1 MITKNKKREELQL
14 LSQEALDAY
23 MSRPDF
29 QYDADGD
36 ALYRRYKDQ
45 YTELGKRAMQDTM
58 GQAAALTGGYGSSY
72 AQSVGQQAY
81 QSYLSRVDD
90 VIPELYQLA
99 YQKYQDEGNRLYKTY
114 QSWAQLEQ
122 QAAQQEQWEREY
134 ELEERKRQDANRE
147 FQLEQERKNSQT
159 QTSQTQT
166 AAYHKLG
173 QNNQS
178 RSGSGMSV
186 DEWADLKKAPTV
198 NTLVTMTKTQQT
210 EKFVANTDSW
220 ETVARSGNGYE
231 NYGEYLKA
239 RIDSALSKGQ
249 LTQGE
254 AAWLISYYA
263 PDIGESMNDKYTSDR
278 FKQLQK
284 QVMAQLAADVDV
296 SYIESFLTDARAF
309 VLQTEADIRTLT
321 WTADTSD
328 QALNK
333 RNASAQAI
341 KDRANKV
348 RAWLDAN
355 KSRIS
360 QDAYQQ
366 YIQYLDDFSVFL
378 DQSAAQFKR
387 KTAEF
392 SRFET
397 QGQYDQAVQEYEQTR
412 AYQDKYTGMT
422 ANQLTAIA
430 ASLPQGKEKNW
441 VMAYAAQMPKTKEE
455 LQQDLVWARG
465 EYEYLTRVQNEG
477 RKLMALKNQLAA
489 TTPDAPGYAELK
501 KQYEDMLRQYP
512 TMGIFEDLDSQITK
526 VKTDIYNMEREIKY
540 FDLSSNADYEEKSRY
555 AGEGERTQQL
565 VNDQESAGKWDTAWT
580 VQKYLPIVPGM
591 ETLARVKELWG
602 YENLHLMEEPERKNF
617 NYLYNTQGEDA
628 AKEYLDWLQYTL
640 DARSKQKVQ
649 DWVAD
654 RTRDVPVLS
663 QVYTSL
669 LSTPIALLSGEGIL
683 DAAAQKAI
691 SSVSGEWKP
700 VNYNRD
706 GMMASVASSTIR
718 NTVGSDIQE
727 HLGTVAAKAYQLGM
741 GLQDSAAIAGLTIIN
756 PALGKMGTMLLG
768 GASATQTMLDAVE
781 RGASDEQAIGLGLLS
796 GAFEIFFE
804 KYELDE
810 LLDNVKYAVKGA
822 GKGALV
828 KTMARQALS
837 EGVGEGA
844 TEIANILADCAVMAE
859 KSNWQMNIEKYIT
872 EKNMTPKEAK
882 KQAFIDAALQVGEAV
897 AGGLISGL
905 VSSGAYTGVQTLT
918 KNAGYA
924 KTGATIMDA
933 VGGVEALMNL
943 ANQVAGMSSEDVRNM
958 LTSQIDKVSQNPT
971 ARNVGQLYAT
981 VQAANNQANAAVNQT
996 NTVVKQEDVAKSL
1009 RNKGVCSRK
1018 VDGLAEA
1025 IAARLNGHELT
1036 RSQRSFLSFE
1046 LGSPAVQDVI
1056 SDIMKKKSDG
1066 IDSTLKNAYDEINT
1080 IGGNKNGRETAL
1092 WNLQNQRADGSLPS
1106 SQTQTR
1112 AEAENRSGIPGTL
1125 REIGGLPTEALSATQ
1140 RRGLKSDLDAFS
1152 ADDYATVTE
1161 GSSLRQVQNA
1171 FKEEYGVECYIIKDS
1186 SWTRPSPAY
1195 SRNGVVYI
1203 REGIDLGTLSTAVP
1217 HEATHIMKQQSFQP
1231 YIDFLSQTPDA
1242 LNFQSGTIWRLLSV
1256 VAKHKNI
1263 DPFNATSQQLLSFY
1277 DELNSTV
1284 YGLHKSGILNSNKF
1298 EYREYIPSAFHDFA
1312 SYIQEMDR
1320 LHEEFRNQRNV
1331 SAQAKAADGGID
1343 ALMNLANEVAGVSS
1357 TEMQSMLTS
1366 QIDKVSQNPTAR
1378 NIGQLYTT
1386 VQAANNQ
1393 AKTSAGQSNAT
1404 PQTMTNQTNT
1414 SINRADVAESL
1425 KGKGIPSQKIDTL
1438 AAAIVARVNGQ
1449 QLTNTQ
1455 RSVLSFELGRPSVQK
1470 VINELIQKKTNGIDS
1485 TQSNGY
1491 YKDNVVGGFEA
1502 REEAALWDIAKQGAD
1517 VLGSHD
1523 YGTVPDATAPRQ
1535 AQKAVFE
1542 ETYEGGLHASFTW
1555 KLRGKDVTLTDVQV
1569 QEISYVKRNSTEL
1582 KSLRGEFNKTT
1593 RRTFLENLGNN
1604 AEYLRNAGFSE
1615 TDIQKIQNGR
1625 VPNGWQVHHK
1635 LPLDDSGTNSFDNLV
1650 LIQNEPYHKVITNYQ
1665 NGIARRMKIGD
1676 IQTVEWPMLNGKIY
1690 PAQH

>member
-1 MITKNKKREELQL
+1 MITKKKSRKELQL

-23 MSRPDF
+23 MNRPDF
-29 QYDADGD
+29 RYDANGD
-36 ALYRRYKDQ
+36 ALYRHYKDR
-45 YTELGKRAMQDTM
+45 YTELGKTAMQDTM
-58 GQAAALTGGYGSSY
+58 GQATALTGGYGSSY
-72 AQSVGQQAY
+72 VQNVGQQAY
-81 QSYLSRVDD
+81 QSYLSKADD
-90 VIPELYQLA
+90 VIPTLYQLA
-99 YQKYQDEGNRLYKTY
+99 YDRYRDKGDRLYKAY
-114 QSWAQLEQ
+114 QSWSQLEQ

-397 QGQYDQAVQEYEQTR
+397 QEQYDQAVQEYEQTR

-640 DARSKQKVQ
+640 DARSKKKVQ

-706 GMMASVASSTIR
+706 GMMASVASNTIR

-918 KNAGYA
+918 KNAGYT

-933 VGGVEALMNL
+933 DGGVE
-943 ANQVAGMSSEDVRNM
+943 
-958 LTSQIDKVSQNPT
+958 
-971 ARNVGQLYAT
+971 
-981 VQAANNQANAAVNQT
+981 
-996 NTVVKQEDVAKSL
+996 
-1009 RNKGVCSRK
+1009 
-1018 VDGLAEA
+1018 
-1025 IAARLNGHELT
+1025 
-1036 RSQRSFLSFE
+1036 
-1046 LGSPAVQDVI
+1046 
-1056 SDIMKKKSDG
+1056 
-1066 IDSTLKNAYDEINT
+1066 
-1080 IGGNKNGRETAL
+1080 
-1092 WNLQNQRADGSLPS
+1092 
-1106 SQTQTR
+1106 
-1112 AEAENRSGIPGTL
+1112 
-1125 REIGGLPTEALSATQ
+1125 
-1140 RRGLKSDLDAFS
+1140 
-1152 ADDYATVTE
+1152 
-1161 GSSLRQVQNA
+1161 
-1171 FKEEYGVECYIIKDS
+1171 
-1186 SWTRPSPAY
+1186 
-1195 SRNGVVYI
+1195 
-1203 REGIDLGTLSTAVP
+1203 
-1217 HEATHIMKQQSFQP
+1217 
-1231 YIDFLSQTPDA
+1231 
-1242 LNFQSGTIWRLLSV
+1242 
-1256 VAKHKNI
+1256 
-1263 DPFNATSQQLLSFY
+1263 
-1277 DELNSTV
+1277 
-1284 YGLHKSGILNSNKF
+1284 
-1298 EYREYIPSAFHDFA
+1298 
-1312 SYIQEMDR
+1312 
-1320 LHEEFRNQRNV
+1320 
-1331 SAQAKAADGGID
+1331 

-1357 TEMQSMLTS
+1357 EDVRNTLTS
-1366 QIDKVSQNPTAR
+1366 QIDKVSQKPTAR
-1378 NIGQLYTT
+1378 NVGQLNAT

-1393 AKTSAGQSNAT
+1393 ANAT
-1404 PQTMTNQTNT
+1404 VNQASAVRKPVNTVTNPTNT
-1414 SINRADVAESL
+1414 SINPSDVAESL

-1491 YKDNVVGGFEA
+1491 YKDNVVGGFVA
-1502 REEAALWDIAKQGAD
+1502 REEAALWDIAKHGAD

>member
-1 MITKNKKREELQL
+1 MITKKKKREELQL

-23 MSRPDF
+23 MNRPDF
-29 QYDADGD
+29 QYDANGD
-36 ALYRRYKDQ
+36 ALYRHYKDQ

-58 GQAAALTGGYGSSY
+58 GQASTLTGRYGSSY

-81 QSYLSRVDD
+81 QSYLSKADD
-90 VIPELYQLA
+90 VIPALYQLA
-99 YQKYQDEGNRLYKTY
+99 YDRYRDKGDRLYKTY
-114 QSWAQLEQ
+114 QSWSELEQ

-512 TMGIFEDLDSQITK
+512 SMSIFEDLDGKIAAVGKKIWELERVEEYHFVNENEDFDTYSRYVSTKSDGWWDNLRSQYGMGYDDLKYEYINGAENGMRSEITEK
-526 VKTDIYNMEREIKY
+526 STTWDGTITHQFGIYDHMKPDEISTYNYYYAKYGKEQAEEYLDYITDTLEARSDSLTVQEAKKLASDHK
-540 FDLSSNADYEEKSRY
+540 FLSSALSVAANLATGVEYLEDIVDYGVEKMKGNPY
-555 AGEGERTQQL
+555 ASLGTNQAALMSSTVRSTVAEQVDWEIG
-565 VNDQESAGKWDTAWT
+565 NWDA
-580 VQKYLPIVPGM
+580 
-591 ETLARVKELWG
+591 
-602 YENLHLMEEPERKNF
+602 F
-617 NYLYNTQGEDA
+617 DFLYNTTMSGADSIVA
-628 AKEYLDWLQYTL
+628 STL
-640 DARSKQKVQ
+640 FGKFGG
-649 DWVAD
+649 
-654 RTRDVPVLS
+654 
-663 QVYTSL
+663 
-669 LSTPIALLSGEGIL
+669 IALGLS
-683 DAAAQKAI
+683 AAAQGTNDALNRGMSDGQAFWSGLI
-691 SSVSGEWKP
+691 SGVFEGLFESVSIGQFSSLKE
-700 VNYNRD
+700 
-706 GMMASVASSTIR
+706 VAPESLK
-718 NTVGSDIQE
+718 DIF
-727 HLGTVAAKAYQLGM
+727 K
-741 GLQDSAAIAGLTIIN
+741 N
-756 PALGKMGTMLLG
+756 LGKSMLVN
-768 GASATQTMLDAVE
+768 ASEETL
-781 RGASDEQAIGLGLLS
+781 
-796 GAFEIFFE
+796 
-804 KYELDE
+804 
-810 LLDNVKYAVKGA
+810 
-822 GKGALV
+822 
-828 KTMARQALS
+828 
-837 EGVGEGA
+837 
-844 TEIANILADCAVMAE
+844 TEIANIGYDTLVNGEFAHYTLE
-859 KSNWQMNIEKYIT
+859 EL
-872 EKNMTPKEAK
+872 KNGAWKDALWRVLEAG
-882 KQAFIDAALQVGEAV
+882 A
-897 AGGLISGL
+897 SGL
-905 VSSGAYTGVQTLT
+905 LIGT
-918 KNAGYA
+918 
-924 KTGATIMDA
+924 
-933 VGGVEALMNL
+933 
-943 ANQVAGMSSEDVRNM
+943 GMSM
-958 LTSQIDKVSQNPT
+958 
-971 ARNVGQLYAT
+971 VGSTGSY
-981 VQAANNQANAAVNQT
+981 VNQQARYYDT
-996 NTVVKQEDVAKSL
+996 G
-1009 RNKGVCSRK
+1009 KGIV
-1018 VDGLAEA
+1018 
-1025 IAARLNGHELT
+1025 
-1036 RSQRSFLSFE
+1036 
-1046 LGSPAVQDVI
+1046 
-1056 SDIMKKKSDG
+1056 
-1066 IDSTLKNAYDEINT
+1066 
-1080 IGGNKNGRETAL
+1080 
-1092 WNLQNQRADGSLPS
+1092 
-1106 SQTQTR
+1106 
-1112 AEAENRSGIPGTL
+1112 
-1125 REIGGLPTEALSATQ
+1125 
-1140 RRGLKSDLDAFS
+1140 
-1152 ADDYATVTE
+1152 
-1161 GSSLRQVQNA
+1161 
-1171 FKEEYGVECYIIKDS
+1171 GV
-1186 SWTRPSPAY
+1186 
-1195 SRNGVVYI
+1195 
-1203 REGIDLGTLSTAVP
+1203 
-1217 HEATHIMKQQSFQP
+1217 
-1231 YIDFLSQTPDA
+1231 
-1242 LNFQSGTIWRLLSV
+1242 
-1256 VAKHKNI
+1256 
-1263 DPFNATSQQLLSFY
+1263 
-1277 DELNSTV
+1277 
-1284 YGLHKSGILNSNKF
+1284 
-1298 EYREYIPSAFHDFA
+1298 
-1312 SYIQEMDR
+1312 
-1320 LHEEFRNQRNV
+1320 
-1331 SAQAKAADGGID
+1331 DGGIE

-1470 VINELIQKKTNGIDS
+1470 VINELIQKKSNGIDNAQSAVYDDSKIRGGLTNEES
-1485 TQSNGY
+1485 T
-1491 YKDNVVGGFEA
+1491 
-1502 REEAALWDIAKQGAD
+1502 ALWNLANQSVDALRNRDYATATEGSPVPQSQNTSSDGAFEGDAD
-1517 VLGSHD
+1517 VTDNIITDGSH
-1523 YGTVPDATAPRQ
+1523 
-1535 AQKAVFE
+1535 
-1542 ETYEGGLHASFTW
+1542 
-1555 KLRGKDVTLTDVQV
+1555 
-1569 QEISYVKRNSTEL
+1569 
-1582 KSLRGEFNKTT
+1582 
-1593 RRTFLENLGNN
+1593 LENGKLKPNVTYKTGEHDYFYTTNEDGLIVN
-1604 AEYLRNAGFSE
+1604 ARTDDLQFKKHERRHKHNPNTYGKEPGDHAGHLIGDRFGGSPE
-1615 TDIQKIQNGR
+1615 
-1625 VPNGWQVHHK
+1625 
-1635 LPLDDSGTNSFDNLV
+1635 LDNLV
-1650 LIQNEPYHKVITNYQ
+1650 SQAENVNKREYRKIEERWAKALKNGQKVTVNIDIHYDGGGVRPSSFDVTYTIDGVQHKE
-1665 NGIARRMKIGD
+1665 KIRN
-1676 IQTVEWPMLNGKIY
+1676 Q
-1690 PAQH
+1690 